1 MYYVL
6 VVGYN
11 FHGCSPLTE
20 IDVGFSLKVIPRKVK
35 IILAV
40 TN

>member
-1 MYYVL
+1 ML

-11 FHGCSPLTE
+11 FHGCSQHGE
-20 IDVGFSLKVIPRKVK
+20 IRVGFSLKVIPKKVK

-40 TN
+40 TH